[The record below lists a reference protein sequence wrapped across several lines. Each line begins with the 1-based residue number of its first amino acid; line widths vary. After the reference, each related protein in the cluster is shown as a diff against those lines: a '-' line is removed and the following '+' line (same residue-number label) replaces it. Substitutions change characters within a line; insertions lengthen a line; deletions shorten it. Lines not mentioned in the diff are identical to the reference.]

1 MINLK
6 ESRNFIKI
14 WDNEV
19 TDDTVSK
26 INKIRSRSELIDFC
40 IYSDGRL
47 LYRSTSDDTFD
58 TLKIKVKKYLN
69 NKLIISLDCLFRKY
83 PNLKV
88 Y

>member
-1 MINLK
+1 MITLR
-6 ESRNFIKI
+6 ESRNFIKL
-14 WDNEV
+14 WDDNV
-19 TDDTVSK
+19 DKDTISK
-26 INKIRSRSELIDFC
+26 INKIKSRSELIDFC

-58 TLKIKVKKYLN
+58 TLKVKVKKCLN

-83 PNLKV
+83 PNLKI